1 MRRKEEE
8 QEEQE
13 ENEEETENEDEEE
26 VDSDLSRSDSKCA
39 FRPSAKQVTE
49 RARYE
54 RMTLSRERSD
64 T

>member
-13 ENEEETENEDEEE
+13 ENEEETEDEDEEE

-39 FRPSAKQVTE
+39 FRPIGECKKYQVFQKIIKQ
-49 RARYE
+49 
-54 RMTLSRERSD
+54 LKFH
-64 T
+64 

>member
-13 ENEEETENEDEEE
+13 ENEEETEDEDEEE
-26 VDSDLSRSDSKCA
+26 VDSDLSRYDSKCA
-39 FRPSAKQVTE
+39 FRPSARQVTE

-54 RMTLSRERSD
+54 
-64 T
+64 

>member
-13 ENEEETENEDEEE
+13 ENEEETEEEDEEE

-54 RMTLSRERSD
+54 
-64 T
+64 